1 MLNVAIVQE
10 LSGLATHHGKTW
22 AYPSQQTILERL
34 RKYHHQT
41 ISLRTLNRHLAALE
55 AAGWIKRVIRH
66 REDKVSGW
74 VFRSTLYVLLG
85 PVWNMV
91 KRMAK
96 AVAHATRWARVPKVA
111 NNVTPSGLKS
121 SPGVPSGPP
130 GDSKKGSAAQFA
142 AEARKLLAR

>member
-1 MLNVAIVQE
+1 MLNMAIVQE

-41 ISLRTLNRHLAALE
+41 ISRRTLNRHLGALE

-66 REDKVSGW
+66 REDKVTGW

-85 PVWNMV
+85 PVWSMV

-96 AVAHATRWARVPKVA
+96 AVAHAARWSRVPKVA
-111 NNVTPSGLKS
+111 HNVTPTGLKS
-121 SPGVPSGPP
+121 SPGSPAGPP
-130 GDSKKGSAAQFA
+130 GDSKKVCAAEFAAQ
-142 AEARKLLAR
+142 ARQLLAR